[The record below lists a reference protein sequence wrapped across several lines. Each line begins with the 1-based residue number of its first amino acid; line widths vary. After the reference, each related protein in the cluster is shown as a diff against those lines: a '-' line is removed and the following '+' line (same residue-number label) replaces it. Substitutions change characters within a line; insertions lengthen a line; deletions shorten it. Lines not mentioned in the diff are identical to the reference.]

1 MVITASSRA
10 ALRVLLLGSDQFTSI
25 HLLRLFE
32 MFQVG
37 RLARL
42 ELMTA
47 GPSQCPARRL
57 ATQLSLP
64 VHAWQPTGFQFD
76 QFDIGVVASFGRFIP
91 ASVLH
96 QWPLGAINVHP
107 SLLPRWRG
115 SAPILYTILAG
126 DAFTGVSITEVSAS
140 GFDKGGVLLQRRLEL
155 AGDETAPMLVDR
167 LAGLGCDCLEAT
179 LDDLPAARRAA
190 VSQADLPYARSLAKR
205 PDPTF
210 AHLDWSRMSA
220 GQVDR
225 TVRAVGH
232 AWPLRCRIEFG
243 GTRHGRREA
252 PVTLAGHRRVNLGQ
266 ASELPGQIRVDL
278 DSGLMLIGCSD
289 GGWAGFTS
297 LTRAGKPKLTA
308 SEMRNGYLASRGS
321 WARLIGLPNGYFSA
335 PAREPVTLAKN
346 DNAEVSYS
354 S

>member
-10 ALRVLLLGSDQFTSI
+10 ALRVLLLAATNSPPFT
-25 HLLRLFE
+25 LLRLFE

-96 QWPLGAINVHP
+96 SGPLGAIN
-107 SLLPRWRG
+107 RIRQ
-115 SAPILYTILAG
+115 
-126 DAFTGVSITEVSAS
+126 
-140 GFDKGGVLLQRRLEL
+140 GGVLLQRRLEL

-210 AHLDWSRMSA
+210 AHLDWSCMSA
-220 GQVDR
+220 GQVEPDSPGSR
-225 TVRAVGH
+225 TRLAAALSH
-232 AWPLRCRIEFG
+232 RIRRNSSR
-243 GTRHGRREA
+243 TSRSPRHSSR
-252 PVTLAGHRRVNLGQ
+252 PPRVNLGQ

-297 LTRAGKPKLTA
+297 LTRAGKPKLNGQRDAQWLSRLAEGPGLDSLACQTA
-308 SEMRNGYLASRGS
+308 ISQRQLEASDLS
-321 WARLIGLPNGYFSA
+321 K
-335 PAREPVTLAKN
+335 E
-346 DNAEVSYS
+346 
-354 S
+354 

>member
-1 MVITASSRA
+1 VTARRSLCRSNYGDHRSSRA

-76 QFDIGVVASFGRFIP
+76 QFDIGVVASFGRRSFRL
-91 ASVLH
+91 ACYTSGL
-96 QWPLGAINVHP
+96 LAAINVHP

-155 AGDETAPMLVDR
+155 AGRRDGAN
-167 LAGLGCDCLEAT
+167 AGWPVWAATVLEAT

-210 AHLDWSRMSA
+210 CPPGLVLYERRPGGPDSPEQSDTPGPLPLSPDRSSRT
-220 GQVDR
+220 GNFV
-225 TVRAVGH
+225 
-232 AWPLRCRIEFG
+232 
-243 GTRHGRREA
+243 HGRREA
-252 PVTLAGHRRVNLGQ
+252 P
-266 ASELPGQIRVDL
+266 
-278 DSGLMLIGCSD
+278 
-289 GGWAGFTS
+289 S
-297 LTRAGKPKLTA
+297 L
-308 SEMRNGYLASRGS
+308 
-321 WARLIGLPNGYFSA
+321 
-335 PAREPVTLAKN
+335 
-346 DNAEVSYS
+346 
-354 S
+354 

>member
-32 MFQVG
+32 MFQV
-37 RLARL
+37 A
-42 ELMTA
+42 
-47 GPSQCPARRL
+47 QPA
-57 ATQLSLP
+57 
-64 VHAWQPTGFQFD
+64 VHACNQLVFQFD

-96 QWPLGAINVHP
+96 QWPLAP
-107 SLLPRWRG
+107 SMWRG

-179 LDDLPAARRAA
+179 LDDLPAARRPRCRRRICPMR
-190 VSQADLPYARSLAKR
+190 DRWLKGRTPLR
-205 PDPTF
+205 PPG
-210 AHLDWSRMSA
+210 LVLYER
-220 GQVDR
+220 GQVEPDSPGSR
-225 TVRAVGH
+225 TRLAAALSH
-232 AWPLRCRIEFG
+232 RI
-243 GTRHGRREA
+243 RRNSSRTSRS

-308 SEMRNGYLASRGS
+308 SEMRNGYLG
-321 WARLIGLPNGYFSA
+321 
-335 PAREPVTLAKN
+335 
-346 DNAEVSYS
+346 
-354 S
+354 